1 MNKGTKIYALVLI
14 TICVGLMFAFFYQ
27 PARVRELNQKLEN
40 RAEIRNFPYHFKVL
54 RINQGIATINSPIS
68 TDVPCGKVIGL
79 IFPQVKGLSIL
90 SDDYQQAREQLAQVQ
105 TEIEKSILS
114 EPDIRQVKWQLDR
127 GWLIQN
133 GVNIPPE
140 SY

>member
-27 PARVRELNQKLEN
+27 PARVRELNQKLEH

-54 RINQGIATINSPIS
+54 RIKQGIATINSPIS
-68 TDVPCGKVIGL
+68 TEVPCGKVIGL
-79 IFPQVKGLSIL
+79 IFPQVKGLSML
-90 SDDYQQAREQLAQVQ
+90 SDDYQQAREQLARVQ
-105 TEIEKSILS
+105 TEIEKTTLAES
-114 EPDIRQVKWQLDR
+114 DIRKVKWQLDR

-140 SY
+140 GY